1 MLIPFIDALADR
13 VLVCDGAMGTML
25 YAKGVFI
32 NKSFDALNLT
42 QPDLVAEVHEE
53 YVRAGA
59 DVIETN
65 TFGANRI
72 RLGSFG
78 LADRLHDINAQGA
91 AIARRAAREQAYVAG
106 AIGPLGVRIEPW
118 GRTGVDEARAYFREQ
133 AQALADG
140 GVDLFI
146 LETFRDLNE
155 IGAAIDAVRSVS
167 DLPIV
172 AQMTTEE
179 DGNTLDGTPPERFTP
194 DLEMRGAAV
203 IGLNCAVG
211 PAPMLDTI
219 ERMAAVT
226 TRTLSAQPNA
236 GQPRDVEGRNIYL
249 CSPEYMASYARRF
262 IQHHVRLVGGCC
274 GTTPEHIRQMKAAV
288 RASVSSRSATTS
300 AERPKAVGNR
310 PAEAVALQSDAAIR
324 SAEAVALHGDTGS
337 APAVAKGFGGSTEA
351 RSASVGGKAA
361 AERSVAE
368 QPLIPR
374 EKKSRLANALARG
387 TFVVGV
393 ELLPPRGYQT
403 ESIVERARRLKI
415 GGVDLLCIS
424 DAQRAGAR
432 MSALSL
438 AVLIEQQ
445 AGIETLLQYSCRDRN
460 LLGIQSDLLGAHAMG
475 LRNLMLVTGDPG
487 RVGDYPDATAV
498 FDVDSIGLT
507 NVVARLNHG
516 RDVGGQAIGAPTGFH
531 IGVSVNPSAADLD
544 EELRRF
550 EYKAE
555 AGAEFVV
562 TRPVF
567 DVRSFE
573 RFLKRVERFRLPIVA
588 AVFPFENAR
597 NAEFMANEVPGI
609 HVPDGLLERM
619 RRADTAMAAKDEGIA
634 IARELTAELRGAVQ
648 GLQVSTHSGD
658 IEAALAVLDGLR

>member
-1 MLIPFIDALADR
+1 MQPFIEALEER

-25 YAKGVFI
+25 YARGVFI

-42 QPDLVAEVHEE
+42 QPELVADVHQE
-53 YVRAGA
+53 YVDAGA

-78 LADRLHDINAQGA
+78 LADRLHEINAQGA
-91 AIARRAAREQAYVAG
+91 KIARQAARENAYVAG

-118 GRTGVDEARAYFREQ
+118 GKTGVDEARGYFREQ

-167 DLPIV
+167 DRPIV

-194 DLEMRGAAV
+194 DLEARGATI

-226 TRTLSAQPNA
+226 ARTLSAQPNA

-262 IQHHVRLVGGCC
+262 IQHRVRLVGGCC
-274 GTTPEHIRQMKAAV
+274 GTTPEHIRQMKAVV
-288 RASVSSRSATTS
+288 RASAPGSAQAASRPASARGLGAVS
-300 AERPKAVGNR
+300 AESV
-310 PAEAVALQSDAAIR
+310 DA
-324 SAEAVALHGDTGS
+324 SPV
-337 APAVAKGFGGSTEA
+337 
-351 RSASVGGKAA
+351 
-361 AERSVAE
+361 
-368 QPLIPR
+368 PR
-374 EKKSRLANALARG
+374 DKKSRLANAMARG

-393 ELLPPRGYQT
+393 ELLPPRGYRT
-403 ESIVERARRLKI
+403 DDVVERARRLKI
-415 GGVDLLCIS
+415 GGVDLVSIP
-424 DAQRAGAR
+424 DGQRAGAR
-432 MSALSL
+432 ISALSL

-507 NVVARLNHG
+507 NLASRLNHG

-531 IGVSVNPSAADLD
+531 LGVSVNPSATNLD

-550 EYKAE
+550 EYKVE

-567 DVRSFE
+567 DLRGFE
-573 RFLKRVERFRLPIVA
+573 RFLKRIEPARLPVIA
-588 AVFPFENAR
+588 AVFPFESAR
-597 NAEFMANEVPGI
+597 NADFMANEVPGLF
-609 HVPDGLLERM
+609 VPDALLDRM
-619 RRADTAMAAKDEGIA
+619 RRAIDGRAAADEGVA
-634 IARELTAELRGAVQ
+634 IAREIAAGLSGSVQ
-648 GLQVSTHSGD
+648 GLHVSTQTGD
-658 IEAALAVLDGLR
+658 IESSLAVLDGLR

>member
-1 MLIPFIDALADR
+1 MLKPFLEALEDR

-32 NKSFDALNLT
+32 NKSFDALNIT
-42 QPDLVAEVHEE
+42 QPDLVAEVHQE

-59 DVIETN
+59 DIIETN

-72 RLGSFG
+72 KLGSFG
-78 LADRLHDINAQGA
+78 LADRLHAISEQGA
-91 AIARRAAREQAYVAG
+91 KIARHAARDQAYVAG

-118 GRTGVDEARAYFREQ
+118 GKTGVDEAREYFREQ

-194 DLEMRGAAV
+194 ELERRGATV
-203 IGLNCAVG
+203 IGVNCAVG

-226 TRTLSAQPNA
+226 TRKLSAQPNA

-262 IQHHVRLVGGCC
+262 IMHNVRLVGGCC
-274 GTTPEHIRQMKAAV
+274 GTTPEHIRQIKTAV
-288 RASVSSRSATTS
+288 RAM
-300 AERPKAVGNR
+300 
-310 PAEAVALQSDAAIR
+310 AVAVVRSDAA
-324 SAEAVALHGDTGS
+324 A
-337 APAVAKGFGGSTEA
+337 APASPTTAPLAPSRIEGPPVA
-351 RSASVGGKAA
+351 
-361 AERSVAE
+361 
-368 QPLIPR
+368 R
-374 EKKSRLANALARG
+374 EHKSRLANAMARG
-387 TFVVGV
+387 MFVVAV

-403 ESIVERARRLKI
+403 EQVVERARRLKI
-415 GGVDLLCIS
+415 GGVDVINIP
-424 DAQRAGAR
+424 DGQRAGAR
-432 MSALSL
+432 ISALAL

-445 AGIETLLQYSCRDRN
+445 AGVETLLHYACRDRN

-475 LRNLMLVTGDPG
+475 LRNLLLVTGDPG
-487 RVGDYPDATAV
+487 RIGDYPDATAV

-507 NVVARLNHG
+507 NVVSRLNHG
-516 RDVGGQAIGAPTGFH
+516 CDVGGQAIGAPTGFH
-531 IGVSVNPSAADLD
+531 LGVSVNPSASNLD
-544 EELRRF
+544 QELRRF
-550 EYKAE
+550 EYKVE

-562 TRPVF
+562 TRPIF
-567 DVRSFE
+567 DVRGFE
-573 RFLKRVERFRLPIVA
+573 QFLKRIESAKLPVVA
-588 AVFPFENAR
+588 GVYPFESAR
-597 NAEFMANEVPGI
+597 NAEFMANEVPGV
-609 HVPDGLLERM
+609 HVPDALLDRM
-619 RRADTAMAAKDEGIA
+619 RRADGPEAAAHEGVAMAREIA
-634 IARELTAELRGAVQ
+634 AALRGAVQ
-648 GLQVSTHSGD
+648 GLQVSTQSGD